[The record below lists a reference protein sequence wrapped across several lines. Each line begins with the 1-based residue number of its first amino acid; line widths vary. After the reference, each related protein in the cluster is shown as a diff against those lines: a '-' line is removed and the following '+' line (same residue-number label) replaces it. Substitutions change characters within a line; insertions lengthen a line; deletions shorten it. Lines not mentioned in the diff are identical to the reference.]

1 MSGQQQQQQGKRKPT
16 YKINV
21 VEKGPD
27 IVLARIERHATQ
39 AHEQLV
45 GHERV
50 IAGAAGARPAA
61 AAAAAVPARVL
72 LGVRHLPLVLLAR
85 DLEDLE
91 LALAH
96 ALVLARERPLQV
108 QLRLHLAQLLRLQRR
123 RRLLHAVAHA
133 RGRDGRGRGRREPHE
148 LHVVE
153 HRLQLALVELHRQAV
168 DLQEV
173 ALNIRGCLNKTIY
186 GCLDIWQV
194 FSTTEQF

>member
-1 MSGQQQQQQGKRKPT
+1 MSGQQQQQQQQLQGIGKPT

-39 AHEQLV
+39 AHKQLV
-45 GHERV
+45 GHVRV

-61 AAAAAVPARVL
+61 ASAAAAVPARVL

-173 ALNIRGCLNKTIY
+173 ALNM
-186 GCLDIWQV
+186 
-194 FSTTEQF
+194 EQNTV